1 MQLASRIHQS
11 RAQRQKRGVGA
22 RLFVILLAAFLVVP
36 LYRLQVAG
44 AEQFALQARQNRMRP
59 VVVRAPRGT
68 IYDRHGRIVAEN
80 IVGYQ
85 ILLMP
90 APIDTLHAQ
99 VERLRPVLGL
109 TDADTAAAFR
119 RHRLAPHLPMQV
131 QRDASPTAV
140 VALEERRFEFPEVLV
155 QEFPKRHYPA
165 GPAIAHFIGYTAE
178 ISEKELARPEY
189 EGYTPGRW
197 VGKGGLEKQYE
208 KWLGGQ
214 PGERYLEID
223 ARGRIQQWLP
233 EELGRPAIPGRDLQ
247 LYVDLDL
254 QEFIAKIFPADI
266 NGSMVALD
274 PETGG
279 ILAYYSNPTYDPN
292 DFTGG
297 ITSDLWDPLN
307 TDPRLPLLDR
317 VSGSAQAP
325 ASTWKLAVAAMA
337 LETGAITPEEYMP
350 IPCRGGLSYGGRYWK
365 CWEPGGH
372 GPQNLILGI
381 KNSCDV
387 YFYQVGLRIGL
398 DRFIETGVRNGFNQ
412 KTGVDLPAEIRPDF
426 PASREFWKKAF
437 GYEAREAEVV
447 SMAIGQGPISM
458 TALKLAEVYSA
469 LTSPEGRTPAPR
481 FARNAAAPPDTFT
494 LDLSAQNVWYLE
506 AGMRRVLGPGGTA
519 ALSRLHDWE
528 LIGKTGT
535 AQNTLGKDHAWFVG
549 VGSVPGNLK
558 PEIVVVAFLQGA
570 EHGYLASGYVAE
582 AVNFYLDRKYGH
594 PFQGWAT
601 PRFRFPRNLPVRWN
615 YSAPVVDPPFPG
627 GGVPAGVPGTPA
639 SPRPDTAAITP
650 GNPVSD
656 PTLPPDT
663 TRR

>member
-22 RLFVILLAAFLVVP
+22 RLIVILLALFLVVP
-36 LYRLQVAG
+36 LYRLQIAG

-90 APIDTLHAQ
+90 ADTATLRAQ
-99 VERLRPVLGL
+99 VERLRPVLSL
-109 TDADTAAAFR
+109 TDRDIATAFR
-119 RHRLAPHLPMQV
+119 RWNRAPHLPMQV

-140 VALEERRFEFPEVLV
+140 AALEERRFEFPEVLV

-165 GPAIAHFIGYTAE
+165 GTAIAHFIGYTAE
-178 ISEKELARPEY
+178 ISEQELQAPEY
-189 EGYTPGRW
+189 VDYAPGRW

-247 LYVDLDL
+247 LYLDLDL
-254 QEFIAKIFPADI
+254 QEFIAKIFPPDI
-266 NGSMVALD
+266 SGAIVAVD
-274 PETGG
+274 PTTGG
-279 ILAYYSNPTYDPN
+279 VLAYYSNPTYDPN

-297 ITSDLWDPLN
+297 IPTDVWNQLN

-317 VSGSAQAP
+317 VSGSVQPP

-337 LETGAITPEEYMP
+337 LETGAIRPEEYMP
-350 IPCRGGLSYGGRYWK
+350 IACTGGMSYGGRYWR

-372 GPQNLILGI
+372 GRQNLILGI
-381 KNSCDV
+381 QNSCDV

-398 DRFIETGVRNGFNQ
+398 ERFLATGVRNGFNV
-412 KTGVDLPAEIRPDF
+412 KTGVDLPAEVRPNF
-426 PASREFWKKAF
+426 PSDTSYWRKAW
-437 GYEAREAEVV
+437 GYHAKESEVL
-447 SMAIGQGPISM
+447 SMAIGQGPTDM

-469 LTSPEGRTPAPR
+469 LTSPGGRAPAPR
-481 FARNAAAPPDTFT
+481 FARNAGEPPDTFEFS
-494 LDLSAQNVWYLE
+494 LSPQDVWYLE
-506 AGMRRVLGPGGTA
+506 AGLRRVLGPSGTA
-519 ALSRLHDWE
+519 RLSRLRDWE

-535 AQNTLGKDHAWFVG
+535 AQN
-549 VGSVPGNLK
+549 S
-558 PEIVVVAFLQGA
+558 
-570 EHGYLASGYVAE
+570 
-582 AVNFYLDRKYGH
+582 
-594 PFQGWAT
+594 
-601 PRFRFPRNLPVRWN
+601 
-615 YSAPVVDPPFPG
+615 
-627 GGVPAGVPGTPA
+627 
-639 SPRPDTAAITP
+639 
-650 GNPVSD
+650 
-656 PTLPPDT
+656 
-663 TRR
+663 